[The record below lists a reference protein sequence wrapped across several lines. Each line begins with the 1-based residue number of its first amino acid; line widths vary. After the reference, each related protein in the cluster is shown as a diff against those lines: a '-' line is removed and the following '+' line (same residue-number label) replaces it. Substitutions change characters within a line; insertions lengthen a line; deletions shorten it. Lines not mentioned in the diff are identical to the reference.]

1 MRATL
6 RIRMALVPFRMNTYF
21 FDDLCSKL
29 TDDLPRLMNVIET
42 SVRKIKAFLQIDD
55 SSDYSLLVT

>member
-29 TDDLPRLMNVIET
+29 TDDLPRLLNIIET
-42 SVRKIKAFLQIDD
+42 SVCREKKNSNFIIKHRNPC
-55 SSDYSLLVT
+55 

>member
-21 FDDLCSKL
+21 FDDFCSKL

-42 SVRKIKAFLQIDD
+42 SVSKRKEIYIF
-55 SSDYSLLVT
+55 

>member
-29 TDDLPRLMNVIET
+29 TDDLPRLMNIIET
-42 SVRKIKAFLQIDD
+42 SVRHFQR
-55 SSDYSLLVT
+55 VTTSV

>member
-29 TDDLPRLMNVIET
+29 TDELPRLMNIIET
-42 SVRKIKAFLQIDD
+42 SVRHFQIERFLIE
-55 SSDYSLLVT
+55 

>member
-21 FDDLCSKL
+21 FDQLCSKL
-29 TDDLPRLMNVIET
+29 TDDLPRLMNMIET
-42 SVRKIKAFLQIDD
+42 SVRTKSFLERRDLFPMCRLD
-55 SSDYSLLVT
+55 

>member
-21 FDDLCSKL
+21 FDDLCTKL
-29 TDDLPRLMNVIET
+29 TDELPRLVNVIET
-42 SVRKIKAFLQIDD
+42 SVRKFNIQIDF
-55 SSDYSLLVT
+55 LFM

>member
-21 FDDLCSKL
+21 FDELCSKL
-29 TDDLPRLMNVIET
+29 TDDLPRLLNIIET
-42 SVRKIKAFLQIDD
+42 SVLKDYRFVYLRSAF
-55 SSDYSLLVT
+55 